1 MQLFTIKEALSYG
14 WETLKKN
21 FWFLVGVFAFIIVVS
36 GIVSS
41 ISEYATKHNMDAISA
56 VVQLLG
62 FLIQLMLGIGS
73 TRIALDIYNGTPTS
87 FKKLF
92 VLDKTFLP
100 YLGATLLYMIIVIV
114 GFVLL
119 IIPGF
124 MWMIKYQL
132 YPWLVIDKGMSSR
145 EAIKA
150 SGVIT
155 KGSRNKLLLFWITSL
170 GISFVGILIVG
181 VGLFPAVALLFM
193 ASAYIYKKLSTKLD
207 HIVPAVAPTE
217 GMAQ

>member
-56 VVQLLG
+56 IVQILG
-62 FLIQLMLGIGS
+62 FLIQLVFGIGS
-73 TRIALDIYNGTPTS
+73 TRIALAIYNGTPTS

-92 VLDKTFLP
+92 IFDKTFWP
-100 YLGATLLYMIIVIV
+100 YLGATLLYVIIVVV
-114 GFVLL
+114 GFILF

-124 MWMIKYQL
+124 IWMIKYQF
-132 YPWLVIDKGMSSR
+132 YPWLVIEKGMRSK

-155 KGSRNKLLLFWITSL
+155 KGSKGTLFLFWLTSL
-170 GISFVGILIVG
+170 GISFVGILVVG

-207 HIVPAVAPTE
+207 HIVPAVTPAE
-217 GMAQ
+217 GTAQ